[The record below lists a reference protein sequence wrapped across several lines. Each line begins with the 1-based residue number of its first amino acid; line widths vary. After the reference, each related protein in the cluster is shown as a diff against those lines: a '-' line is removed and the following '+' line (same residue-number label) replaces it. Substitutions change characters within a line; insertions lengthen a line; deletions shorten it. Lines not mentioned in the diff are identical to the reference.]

1 MMQFQ
6 KATKKQSRLRLA
18 LIGPSGSGKTY
29 TALILATALGNKVAL
44 IDTERGSASKYSDLF
59 GFDVLELERF
69 SPATYIEAIHA
80 AEQAGYEVLVIDS
93 LSHAWI
99 GREGVLEIVD
109 RETMRSQSKN
119 AFSEGWRKASPEH
132 NKMVD
137 AIIQSSVHVI
147 ATMRAKTEYIV
158 EVNDKGKSVPRKV
171 GLAPIQRDGLE
182 YEFDVVADMDLDNNL
197 IISKTRC
204 SALTGALIPKP
215 TAELAG
221 TLKAWLTDG
230 VAVTAA
236 PQPGTQAKAVP
247 PAPNGSGD
255 KFPLE
260 TIAAVIKAKMAPDA
274 NYANDALKGCIVPK
288 DADPEIVGR
297 WLKAYQGYID
307 QGETAA
313 KATGAANKGYAS
325 WLAKQ
330 AEQPPA

>member
-147 ATMRAKTEYIV
+147 ATMRAKT
-158 EVNDKGKSVPRKV
+158 
-171 GLAPIQRDGLE
+171 
-182 YEFDVVADMDLDNNL
+182 
-197 IISKTRC
+197 
-204 SALTGALIPKP
+204 
-215 TAELAG
+215 
-221 TLKAWLTDG
+221 
-230 VAVTAA
+230 
-236 PQPGTQAKAVP
+236 
-247 PAPNGSGD
+247 
-255 KFPLE
+255 
-260 TIAAVIKAKMAPDA
+260 
-274 NYANDALKGCIVPK
+274 
-288 DADPEIVGR
+288 
-297 WLKAYQGYID
+297 
-307 QGETAA
+307 
-313 KATGAANKGYAS
+313 
-325 WLAKQ
+325 
-330 AEQPPA
+330 